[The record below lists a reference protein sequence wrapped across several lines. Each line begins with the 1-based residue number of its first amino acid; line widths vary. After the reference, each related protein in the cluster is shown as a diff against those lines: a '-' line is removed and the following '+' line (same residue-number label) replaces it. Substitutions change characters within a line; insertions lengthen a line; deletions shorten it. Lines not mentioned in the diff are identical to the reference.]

1 MLLTL
6 LILLKKIL
14 FPTDNNYR
22 SKFQPGLK
30 NAQYIL
36 AGVFCW
42 VCFKYLW
49 SRWEGI
55 KTRSIGKNFVRE
67 EVMVMSFLVVNFCK
81 QEEMSICTASTKNQ
95 QTGCS
100 FYEKSSFAE
109 RCMYY
114 IFDEYCDSLKAQMN
128 ARIALASWTIEGLR
142 AVVINSLQLKVW
154 NSISG
159 SPDYGLEN
167 FFARSLSMTY
177 MHTSLAPC
185 SI

>member
-1 MLLTL
+1 M
-6 LILLKKIL
+6 
-14 FPTDNNYR
+14 
-22 SKFQPGLK
+22 K
-30 NAQYIL
+30 NEQYIL

-42 VCFKYLW
+42 VCFQYLG
-49 SRWEGI
+49 SRWESI

-81 QEEMSICTASTKNQ
+81 QEEMSMCTACNKNE

-128 ARIALASWTIEGLR
+128 ARIALG
-142 AVVINSLQLKVW
+142 N
-154 NSISG
+154 
-159 SPDYGLEN
+159 
-167 FFARSLSMTY
+167 
-177 MHTSLAPC
+177 
-185 SI
+185 